1 MGDKKEKKKKQK
13 KTREVVF
20 NEERG
25 YYENNGK
32 IDNINEVIDGVK
44 KVKHKSSTFWADF
57 KKFIAKGN
65 IIDLAIAL
73 AITTAFNAV
82 ISSIVSSFIMP
93 LAGFIIG
100 NHDLSDMKWVLREA
114 VEADETLGTK
124 ALNEIAI
131 TYGQF
136 LQALLNFM
144 VIALTLYFFVKVFMR
159 LQNTLHKKELEE
171 AEAKAKLEE
180 EKKAEEERQEEE
192 RREKIAQK
200 KEEERK
206 ELLENVGRQ
215 TEVLERIESLLS
227 KER

>member
-1 MGDKKEKKKKQK
+1 
-13 KTREVVF
+13 
-20 NEERG
+20 
-25 YYENNGK
+25 
-32 IDNINEVIDGVK
+32 
-44 KVKHKSSTFWADF
+44 
-57 KKFIAKGN
+57 
-65 IIDLAIAL
+65 
-73 AITTAFNAV
+73 
-82 ISSIVSSFIMP
+82 
-93 LAGFIIG
+93 
-100 NHDLSDMKWVLREA
+100 
-114 VEADETLGTK
+114 
-124 ALNEIAI
+124 
-131 TYGQF
+131 
-136 LQALLNFM
+136 M

-180 EKKAEEERQEEE
+180 EKKAEEERKEEE